1 VKTTQRPTK
10 PQTTETS
17 GKSTQPVQATR
28 MVTMSNRTKNEL
40 SQSFSE
46 LGQRQQDI
54 FESKVERFKQYL
66 RSEGKDPL
74 KQKGYAEK
82 SIGTRVSRV
91 LQAIQWIWEQDGAT
105 TEITPEQADQV
116 IESLATDDFRRQDNG
131 RYRED
136 SKRKIS
142 DALVNWFQFKDSD
155 WEPDITFQGEASTDN
170 ADPFTKNEVSTLWEA
185 SLTYKSIPKYNNLT
199 PEERDRWR
207 RYLAQELGKPKN
219 DVNPADWEK
228 VNTSWK
234 IPSIIGTERAAGW
247 RPALIERMKVD
258 WYDANSK
265 TIIIPGSQAVKNDSQ
280 WVQHLPNKATDP
292 LERWIE
298 QRENIKKY
306 DNSDYMWLNR
316 KGNPYNSKTLNDLL
330 DGLIEEA
337 EVSVGGRKISWYS
350 FRHTLGTYTYEEFH
364 DLEIVAETLR
374 QNSTASAARY
384 VHPTD
389 EILRNAANIL

>member
-131 RYRED
+131 RV
-136 SKRKIS
+136 
-142 DALVNWFQFKDSD
+142 A
-155 WEPDITFQGEASTDN
+155 
-170 ADPFTKNEVSTLWEA
+170 
-185 SLTYKSIPKYNNLT
+185 KSS
-199 PEERDRWR
+199 R
-207 RYLAQELGKPKN
+207 
-219 DVNPADWEK
+219 
-228 VNTSWK
+228 
-234 IPSIIGTERAAGW
+234 
-247 RPALIERMKVD
+247 
-258 WYDANSK
+258 
-265 TIIIPGSQAVKNDSQ
+265 
-280 WVQHLPNKATDP
+280 VQ
-292 LERWIE
+292 
-298 QRENIKKY
+298 
-306 DNSDYMWLNR
+306 
-316 KGNPYNSKTLNDLL
+316 
-330 DGLIEEA
+330 
-337 EVSVGGRKISWYS
+337 
-350 FRHTLGTYTYEEFH
+350 
-364 DLEIVAETLR
+364 
-374 QNSTASAARY
+374 
-384 VHPTD
+384 
-389 EILRNAANIL
+389 

>member
-1 VKTTQRPTK
+1 MKSAYYLTK
-10 PQTTETS
+10 PQTTETARKTTTLVLTMGS
-17 GKSTQPVQATR
+17 S
-28 MVTMSNRTKNEL
+28 TMSSRVEDDQNE
-40 SQSFSE
+40 SYPQ

-54 FESKVERFKQYL
+54 FESKVNRFKQYL

-185 SLTYKSIPKYNNLT
+185 SLTYKSIPKYNNLS

-219 DVNPADWEK
+219 DVNPAD
-228 VNTSWK
+228 
-234 IPSIIGTERAAGW
+234 
-247 RPALIERMKVD
+247 
-258 WYDANSK
+258 
-265 TIIIPGSQAVKNDSQ
+265 
-280 WVQHLPNKATDP
+280 
-292 LERWIE
+292 
-298 QRENIKKY
+298 
-306 DNSDYMWLNR
+306 
-316 KGNPYNSKTLNDLL
+316 
-330 DGLIEEA
+330 
-337 EVSVGGRKISWYS
+337 
-350 FRHTLGTYTYEEFH
+350 
-364 DLEIVAETLR
+364 
-374 QNSTASAARY
+374 
-384 VHPTD
+384 
-389 EILRNAANIL
+389 